1 MSYSLKSAN
10 TSLHGKVGLASAGDR
25 SLCWLGLVGPVLS
38 QGRQENQSQSKR
50 SERLNLEDAMLLA
63 LKVE

>member
-1 MSYSLKSAN
+1 M
-10 TSLHGKVGLASAGDR
+10 LA
-25 SLCWLGLVGPVLS
+25 WLGGTGVITRVLIR
-38 QGRQENQSQSKR
+38 GRQENQSQSKR